1 MIDDHVHP
9 YVFSLHSN
17 RCFSV
22 APISTTLYRFDF
34 LYPGLKKEI
43 NYLFTAP
50 LFCATTNQINSY
62 KAKENEKVFLIPK
75 SL

>member
-43 NYLFTAP
+43 LQLHYFVL
-50 LFCATTNQINSY
+50 L
-62 KAKENEKVFLIPK
+62 LIR
-75 SL
+75 